1 MGWSA
6 SKKENVKLRFHN
18 AHELRAEIRLI
29 REVGVDRLITEWRE
43 SSLKHQR
50 CWAQALA
57 LADARRKEA

>member
-1 MGWSA
+1 M
-6 SKKENVKLRFHN
+6 KLRFHN